1 MGGVPISRFWKAQ
14 LKICVHMLFHLSC
27 LQVIPI

>member
-1 MGGVPISRFWKAQ
+1 MGGAPISRFWKAQ

-27 LQVIPI
+27 

>member
-27 LQVIPI
+27 